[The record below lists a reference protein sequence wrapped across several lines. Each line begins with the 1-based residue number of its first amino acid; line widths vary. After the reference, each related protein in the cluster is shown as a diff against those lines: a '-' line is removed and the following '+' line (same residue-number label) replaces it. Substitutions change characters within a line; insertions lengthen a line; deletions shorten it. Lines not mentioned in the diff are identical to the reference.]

1 MIDVSTWTA
10 HASRIPSDDFLA
22 GLDRRWRESLAH
34 EPGPCVWGNSPLHA
48 LVLAHADRATHR
60 RRLRT
65 VFVGHGECERGGEGH
80 GFSPMSDL
88 IPHDRYSPEVVAA
101 RHTGVESPLAQALIT
116 AKGDPNLT
124 AVTVFT
130 EEQFTSVDSYD
141 EHSTSSLQPESH
153 GVVIPFLY
161 ASEDESEDD
170 AYEREDLLR
179 ANGFASYTV
188 DVTRIDKDPVG
199 THRALAVVLED
210 VFDEIAQ
217 LKADAAALIL
227 TQDPLWPVVVVRA
240 PRAWDPLATAS
251 TGRGRGFAAA

>member
-10 HASRIPSDDFLA
+10 HASRVPSDDFLN
-22 GLDRRWRESLAH
+22 GIDRRWRETLVQ
-34 EPGPCVWGNSPLHA
+34 ETGTCVWSHSPLHA

-65 VFVGHGECERGGEGH
+65 LFVGHGECERGDDGH

-88 IPHDRYSPEVVAA
+88 IPHDQYSPETIAA
-101 RHTGVESPLAQALIT
+101 RHTGVESPLAQAMIA
-116 AKGDPNLT
+116 AKRDPNLA

-141 EHSTSSLQPESH
+141 AHSTSSLQPESH
-153 GVVIPFLY
+153 GVVVPFLY
-161 ASEDESEDD
+161 ASEGESEDD

-188 DVTRIDKDPVG
+188 DVTAIEDDPTG
-199 THRALAVVLED
+199 THRALALVMED
-210 VFDEIAQ
+210 VFDEISQ

-227 TQDPLWPVVVVRA
+227 TQDPLWPLVVVRA
-240 PRAWDPLATAS
+240 PRSWDPLATAS
-251 TGRGRGFAAA
+251 AGRGRDTAAA